1 MVGQWDKCSFAKLEI
16 KFLGHVVSRDG
27 RRPDPEK
34 IEAIAEMP
42 VPKDPK
48 QLKSFLGMISY
59 YSSFVP
65 EMRSMRGPLD
75 DLERKDKFV

>member
-1 MVGQWDKCSFAKLEI
+1 MEKCSFANPEI
-16 KFLGHVVSRDG
+16 KFFGHVVSRDG

-34 IEAIAEMP
+34 IRAIVEMLA
-42 VPKDPK
+42 PKDPN

-65 EMRSMRGPLD
+65 EMQSIRR
-75 DLERKDKFV
+75 F